1 MFDTSNKQRGVRNLV
16 KIAIY
21 VDTSGSMN
29 ERIQGEMDPNSSG
42 ARTSMFRSFMRALGV
57 KGKVKKSVIA
67 RAMWENLVP
76 TFKDRQTKIST
87 INSRGRSK
95 VLAPLN
101 FRTHE
106 ELMNVKFPKPY
117 GGTYLWEFLVEEA
130 VELSKDSV
138 DWLFFLISDG
148 MDMSSSPP
156 FNGIDGFQPCIE
168 AIKNVGIDVEFH
180 IIGLGLPDDSVNVFR
195 QVSGAS
201 GGSFVNIIEAGD
213 DVEQAVEE
221 VGGALEE
228 SLNPIARMASRQRRQ
243 QEYLESRQE
252 GDLEITTDTAPPSQE
267 YSGYSY
273 GDLTIEDT
281 NPEQLSQWQTD
292 LLRIRGDE
300 QIENI
305 QAYENWVSMRS
316 TPMFSDTPGIP
327 VDSWALSS
335 EDVSLIASMKIDNLF
350 TFLSQIRR
358 SDVPIENRRIIIRGE
373 SVPDS
378 LLETLSNS
386 GARVVL
392 YPEELPPPPPPE
404 LDSEKWERNE
414 YDFND
419 NPTRSWEI
427 YPHLGR
433 SKARSA
439 VVIDPPLYPEYVQ
452 KISRAFERTKIV
464 EELRSKLEP
473 IQRSYAEAVFKPS
486 WNSFNVNWVP
496 DDWPSMLPFDSATVG
511 KAFCESLRV
520 VYAQIVHEWLFSRG
534 ARPKFLL
541 IRLSNESKTLGLHKH
556 PCYLEFQS
564 LLADMFHYQSTN
576 LRIKKPQVEYW

>member
-1 MFDTSNKQRGVRNLV
+1 MV

-29 ERIQGEMDPNSSG
+29 ERIKGEMDPNYSG
-42 ARTSMFRSFMRALGV
+42 VRRSMFRSVMSSMGL
-57 KGKVKKSVIA
+57 KGKVRKSAIA
-67 RAMWENLVP
+67 HAMWGNLVP
-76 TFKDRQTKIST
+76 TFTDRQTKIST
-87 INSRGRSK
+87 INSRNRSK
-95 VLAPLN
+95 VLAPLDL
-101 FRTHE
+101 RTHE
-106 ELMNVKFPKPY
+106 QLMKIKFPRPY

-168 AIKNVGIDVEFH
+168 AIKEIGIDVEFH
-180 IIGLGLPDDSVNVFR
+180 IIGLGLPEESVNVFR

-201 GGSFVNIIEAGD
+201 GGSFVNIVEAGE

-252 GDLEITTDTAPPSQE
+252 GDLDITTETSPSTDE

-273 GDLTIEDT
+273 GDLTVQET
-281 NPEQLSQWQTD
+281 NPEQLVQWQTD

-305 QAYENWVSMRS
+305 QAYENWISMRS
-316 TPMFSDTPGIP
+316 MPMFSNTPGIP

-350 TFLSQIRR
+350 TFLNQIRK

-373 SVPDS
+373 NVPDS
-378 LLETLSNS
+378 LLETLENS

-404 LDSEKWERNE
+404 LDSERWERNE

-419 NPTRSWEI
+419 NPTHCWDI
-427 YPHLGR
+427 YPHLGK
-433 SKARSA
+433 SKALKA
-439 VVIDPPLYPEYVQ
+439 VVIDPPLYPEYVE
-452 KISRAFERTKIV
+452 KISRAFERTSMV
-464 EELRSKLEP
+464 EELRSKLES

-486 WNSFNVNWVP
+486 WNRFNSNWVP
-496 DDWPSMLPFDSATVG
+496 DEWPSMLPFDPATISET
-511 KAFCESLRV
+511 FCESLRV
-520 VYAQIVHEWLFSRG
+520 IYVQIVHEWLFSRG

-541 IRLSNESKTLGLHKH
+541 VRLSNESKTLGLHKH

-564 LLADMFHYQSTN
+564 LLNDLFHYQSTT
-576 LRIKKPQVEYW
+576 LGIKKPQVEFW

>member
-1 MFDTSNKQRGVRNLV
+1 MV

-29 ERIQGEMDPNSSG
+29 ERIHGEMDDNFANVRP
-42 ARTSMFRSFMRALGV
+42 SMFRKFMRSIGMS
-57 KGKVKKSVIA
+57 GRVKKSTVA
-67 RAMWENLVP
+67 QAMWENLVP

-95 VLAPLN
+95 VLAPLD
-101 FRTHE
+101 FRSHE
-106 ELMNVKFPKPY
+106 ELMAVQFPKPY
-117 GGTYLWEFLVEEA
+117 GGTYLWEFLVHEA
-130 VELSKDSV
+130 KELSKDSV

-168 AIKNVGIDVEFH
+168 AIKEIGIDVEFH
-180 IIGLGLPDDSVNVFR
+180 IIGLGLPTDSVNVFR

-201 GGSFVNIIEAGD
+201 GGSFVNIVEAGD

-221 VGGALEE
+221 VGEAVKE

-252 GDLEITTDTAPPSQE
+252 GDLEITTETAPPVPS
-267 YSGYSY
+267 YSGYTY
-273 GDLTIEDT
+273 GETVIEDT

-300 QIENI
+300 KIENI

-316 TPMFSDTPGIP
+316 TPLFSDTPGIP
-327 VDSWALSS
+327 VDSWALSAA
-335 EDVSLIASMKIDNLF
+335 DVSLIASMKIDNLF
-350 TFLSQIRR
+350 SFLSQIRR

-373 SVPDS
+373 NIPDS
-378 LLETLSNS
+378 LLDTLSNS
-386 GARVVL
+386 GARVVI

-404 LDSEKWERNE
+404 LDDEKWERNE

-419 NPTRSWEI
+419 NPTRGWEI

-439 VVIDPPLYPEYVQ
+439 VVIDPPLYPDYVDNVAKAFSRTNLVNDLQ
-452 KISRAFERTKIV
+452 SKIGPVQRA
-464 EELRSKLEP
+464 
-473 IQRSYAEAVFKPS
+473 YAEAVFKPS
-486 WNSFNVNWVP
+486 WNHLNSNWVP
-496 DDWPSMLPFDSATVG
+496 SDWPSLLSHDSKTIG
-511 KAFCESLRV
+511 ESFCESLRITYIQV
-520 VYAQIVHEWLFSRG
+520 VHEWLFSNG
-534 ARPKFLL
+534 ARPKFILV
-541 IRLSNESKTLGLHKH
+541 RLSNESKTLGLHKH

-564 LLADMFHYQSTN
+564 LLADMFHYQGTN
-576 LRIKKPQVEYW
+576 LRIKKPRVEYW

>member
-1 MFDTSNKQRGVRNLV
+1 V

-29 ERIQGEMDPNSSG
+29 ERIKGEMDPNYSG
-42 ARTSMFRSFMRALGV
+42 VRRSMFRSVMSSMGL
-57 KGKVKKSVIA
+57 KGKVRKSAIA
-67 RAMWENLVP
+67 HAMWGNLVP
-76 TFKDRQTKIST
+76 TFTDRQTKIST
-87 INSRGRSK
+87 INSRNRSK
-95 VLAPLN
+95 VLAPLDL
-101 FRTHE
+101 RTHE
-106 ELMNVKFPKPY
+106 QLMKIKFPRPY

-168 AIKNVGIDVEFH
+168 AIKEIGIDVEFH
-180 IIGLGLPDDSVNVFR
+180 IIGLGLPEESVNVFR

-201 GGSFVNIIEAGD
+201 GGSFVNIVEAGE

-252 GDLEITTDTAPPSQE
+252 GDLDITTETSPSTDE

-273 GDLTIEDT
+273 GDLTVQET
-281 NPEQLSQWQTD
+281 NPEQLVQWQTD

-305 QAYENWVSMRS
+305 QAYENWISMRS
-316 TPMFSDTPGIP
+316 MPMFSNTPGIP

-350 TFLSQIRR
+350 TFLNQIRK

-373 SVPDS
+373 NVPDS
-378 LLETLSNS
+378 LLETLENS

-404 LDSEKWERNE
+404 LDSERWERNE

-419 NPTRSWEI
+419 NPTHCWDI
-427 YPHLGR
+427 YPHLGK
-433 SKARSA
+433 SKALKA
-439 VVIDPPLYPEYVQ
+439 VVIDPPLYPEYVE
-452 KISRAFERTKIV
+452 KISRAFERTSMV
-464 EELRSKLEP
+464 EELRSKLES

-486 WNSFNVNWVP
+486 WNRFNSNWVP
-496 DDWPSMLPFDSATVG
+496 DEWPSMLPFDPATISET
-511 KAFCESLRV
+511 FCESLRV
-520 VYAQIVHEWLFSRG
+520 IYVQIVHEWLFSRG

-541 IRLSNESKTLGLHKH
+541 VRLSNESKTLGLHKH

-564 LLADMFHYQSTN
+564 LLNDLFHYQSTT
-576 LRIKKPQVEYW
+576 LGIKKPQVEFW

>member
-1 MFDTSNKQRGVRNLV
+1 MHNLV

-29 ERIQGEMDPNSSG
+29 ERIKGEMDPNYSG
-42 ARTSMFRSFMRALGV
+42 VRRSMFRSVMSSMGL
-57 KGKVKKSVIA
+57 KGKVRKSAIA
-67 RAMWENLVP
+67 HAMWGNLVP
-76 TFKDRQTKIST
+76 TFTDRQTKIST
-87 INSRGRSK
+87 INSRNRSK
-95 VLAPLN
+95 VLAPLDL
-101 FRTHE
+101 RTHE
-106 ELMNVKFPKPY
+106 QLMKIKFPRPY

-168 AIKNVGIDVEFH
+168 AIKEIGIDVEFH
-180 IIGLGLPDDSVNVFR
+180 IIGLGLPEESVNVFR

-201 GGSFVNIIEAGD
+201 GGSFVNIVEAGE

-252 GDLEITTDTAPPSQE
+252 GDLDITTETSPSTDE

-273 GDLTIEDT
+273 GDLTVQET
-281 NPEQLSQWQTD
+281 NPEQLVQWQTD

-305 QAYENWVSMRS
+305 QAYENWISMRS
-316 TPMFSDTPGIP
+316 MPMFSNTPGIP

-350 TFLSQIRR
+350 TFLNQIRK

-373 SVPDS
+373 NVPDS
-378 LLETLSNS
+378 LLETLENS

-404 LDSEKWERNE
+404 LDSERWERNE

-419 NPTRSWEI
+419 NPTHCWDI
-427 YPHLGR
+427 YPHLGK
-433 SKARSA
+433 SKALKA
-439 VVIDPPLYPEYVQ
+439 VVIDPPLYPEYVE
-452 KISRAFERTKIV
+452 KISRAFERTSMV
-464 EELRSKLEP
+464 EELRSKLES

-486 WNSFNVNWVP
+486 WNRFNSNWVP
-496 DDWPSMLPFDSATVG
+496 DEWPSMLPFDPATISET
-511 KAFCESLRV
+511 FCESLRV
-520 VYAQIVHEWLFSRG
+520 IYVQIVHEWLFSRG

-541 IRLSNESKTLGLHKH
+541 VRLSNESKTLGLHKH

-564 LLADMFHYQSTN
+564 LLNDLFHYQSTT
-576 LRIKKPQVEYW
+576 LGIKKPQVEFW

>member
-1 MFDTSNKQRGVRNLV
+1 MHNLV

-29 ERIQGEMDPNSSG
+29 ERIKGEMDPNYSGIRRSMYRSLMSSIG
-42 ARTSMFRSFMRALGV
+42 L
-57 KGKVKKSVIA
+57 KGKVRKSAIA
-67 RAMWENLVP
+67 HAMWGNLVP
-76 TFKDRQTKIST
+76 TFTDRQTKIST
-87 INSRGRSK
+87 INSRNRSK
-95 VLAPLN
+95 VLAPLDL
-101 FRTHE
+101 RTHE
-106 ELMNVKFPKPY
+106 ELMKIQFPRPY

-168 AIKNVGIDVEFH
+168 AIKEIGIDVEFH
-180 IIGLGLPDDSVNVFR
+180 IIGLGLPEESVNVFR

-201 GGSFVNIIEAGD
+201 GGSFVNIVEAGE
-213 DVEQAVEE
+213 DVEQAVED

-252 GDLEITTDTAPPSQE
+252 GDLDITTETAPSTDE

-281 NPEQLSQWQTD
+281 NPEQLTQWQTD

-305 QAYENWVSMRS
+305 QAYENWISMRS
-316 TPMFSDTPGIP
+316 MPMFSNTPGIP

-350 TFLSQIRR
+350 TFLDQIRK

-373 SVPDS
+373 HVPES
-378 LLETLSNS
+378 LLETLENS

-404 LDSEKWERNE
+404 LDSERWERNE

-419 NPTRSWEI
+419 NPTHCWDI
-427 YPHLGR
+427 YPHLGK
-433 SKARSA
+433 SKALKA
-439 VVIDPPLYPEYVQ
+439 VVIDPPLYPEYVD
-452 KISRAFERTKIV
+452 KISRAFERTSMV
-464 EELRSKLEP
+464 EELRSKLES

-486 WNSFNVNWVP
+486 WNRFNSNWVP
-496 DDWPSMLPFDSATVG
+496 DEWPSMLPFDPATISE
-511 KAFCESLRV
+511 AFCESLRV
-520 VYAQIVHEWLFSRG
+520 IYVQIVHEWLFSRG

-541 IRLSNESKTLGLHKH
+541 VRLSNESKTLGLHKH

-564 LLADMFHYQSTN
+564 LLNDLFHYQSTT
-576 LRIKKPQVEYW
+576 LGIKKPQVEFW